1 MKSFSL
7 SSCELC
13 PRRCKANRETG
24 TGFCQG
30 GSSVKLAK
38 AALHH
43 WEEPC
48 ISGTRGSGTVFFSGC
63 PLRCCFCQNY
73 PISSENFGAEISVT
87 RLSQVFL
94 ELQEQGAHNINLV
107 NPTHYVPWIL
117 EALEL
122 ARPQLRIPLVY
133 NSGGYERVEILREL
147 EGVVDIYLPDLKF
160 YSSEASAKYARAPDY
175 FSVAS
180 KAILEMYRQV
190 GRAQYDAQGLLKKG
204 LIIRHLAM
212 PSLKDDSI
220 QLLRWIHE
228 NLPGE
233 DILVSVMSQYLP
245 CYHSGDYPE
254 INRRISTYEYRKI
267 LEELERLGF
276 SNGYTQQREAAVDAY
291 IPDFDLSGVF
301 PAAPSR

>member
-7 SSCELC
+7 TSCELC

-30 GSSVKLAK
+30 GSRVKLAK

-63 PLRCCFCQNY
+63 PLRCCFCQNHS
-73 PISSENFGAEISVT
+73 ISSENFGEEISVE
-87 RLSQVFL
+87 RLSQILL
-94 ELQEQGAHNINLV
+94 ELQAQGAHNINLV

-117 EALEL
+117 EALKL
-122 ARPQLRIPLVY
+122 ARPKLNIAIVY
-133 NSGGYERVEILREL
+133 NSGGYERVETLQEL

-160 YSSEASAKYARAPDY
+160 YSSQASAKYVNASDY
-175 FSVAS
+175 FSAAS
-180 KAILEMYRQV
+180 KAIIEMYRQT
-190 GRAQYDAQGLLKKG
+190 GKAQYDSQGLLKKG
-204 LIIRHLAM
+204 LMIRHLAM
-212 PSLKDDSI
+212 PSLKNDSI
-220 QLLRWIHE
+220 QLLRWIHDT
-228 NLPGE
+228 LPRE

-245 CYHSGDYPE
+245 YYRSGDYPE

-276 SNGYTQQREAAVDAY
+276 TNGYTQQRQSAADAY
-291 IPDFDLSGVF
+291 IPDFDLSGVH
-301 PAAPSR
+301 APTSPR